1 MVIVV
6 VVVVVVAATN
16 AATVYTVPSLPTAR
30 DRSIEEWTAW
40 VNGTGAWRVGL
51 PFPISQPGTSFE
63 DWLRNVTVSGFA
75 FVRPEITERGRV
87 LLVEGVGKVML
98 KSRAIQFPM
107 LGNQCCAEAYL
118 FAVWTIPVDLSNE
131 SVAKLTVWVPRWSV
145 NLAIL
150 YTAES
155 QWCNRHAEFRGSSA
169 DRTWAE
175 LAGQDYASCA

>member
-1 MVIVV
+1 MERWIPMVIVV

-75 FVRPEITERGRV
+75 FVRPAGHALHRR
-87 LLVEGVGKVML
+87 LVVRKNSFFEGVARKSASEQVRFDLYRDREDALVRHRSMEGRPDEILVLSACDFFMTSFRAFWASNFMDRML
-98 KSRAIQFPM
+98 ALGRKKSRSP
-107 LGNQCCAEAYL
+107 
-118 FAVWTIPVDLSNE
+118 S
-131 SVAKLTVWVPRWSV
+131 R
-145 NLAIL
+145 
-150 YTAES
+150 
-155 QWCNRHAEFRGSSA
+155 
-169 DRTWAE
+169 
-175 LAGQDYASCA
+175 